1 MEHFWTLYWITRLDS
16 LGTLFVFLATV
27 FAFGAFGCA
36 VVYGCEAGSIYS
48 KPNQST
54 LKTSKRWGVIFVLVA
69 LLFSTAKALLP
80 SKEDAYFIAA
90 GVGITEAVK
99 SETAQRLASKSVG
112 VIEQWLDKQRD
123 AIGSEKERNNE
134 RRNFYSAK

>member
-1 MEHFWTLYWITRLDS
+1 MDNFWILYWITRLDS
-16 LGTLFVFLATV
+16 LGALFVFLATV

-48 KPNQST
+48 KPNQCT
-54 LKTSKRWGVIFVLVA
+54 LKTSKRWGVIFVLLA
-69 LLFSTAKALLP
+69 LVFSTAKALLP

-99 SETAQRLASKSVG
+99 SETAQRLASKSVS
-112 VIEQWLDKQRD
+112 VIENWLDKQGKTGD
-123 AIGSEKERNNE
+123 NEQAKQEEK
-134 RRNFYSAK
+134 K

>member
-16 LGTLFVFLATV
+16 LGILFVFLAVV
-27 FAFGAFGCA
+27 FALFTAVCA
-36 VVYGCEAGSIYS
+36 VIYGCEAGSVYS

-69 LLFSTAKALLP
+69 LLFSIAKALLP

-112 VIEQWLDKQRD
+112 IIENWLDKQAKTD
-123 AIGSEKERNNE
+123 DNE
-134 RRNFYSAK
+134 QVKQEENK

>member
-1 MEHFWTLYWITRLDS
+1 MDSFWTLYWITRLDS

-54 LKTSKRWGVIFVLVA
+54 LKTSKRWGVIFILLA

-99 SETAQRLASKSVG
+99 SETAQRLASKSVS
-112 VIEQWLDKQRD
+112 VIENWLDKQGKTGD
-123 AIGSEKERNNE
+123 NEQAKQEEK
-134 RRNFYSAK
+134 K